1 MCERLKAVIDDKENF
16 KALYDDSLVELK
28 QSENKN
34 ERVLMENSKLKEN
47 IKNLE
52 IEIEYYKE

>member
-1 MCERLKAVIDDKENF
+1 MCERLKAVSDDKENF